1 MTDHLLAHTGSRLAA
16 SLLLIS
22 TCLLAAGCPSKEPT
36 TPTILEQRA
45 QPFVQDVPV
54 PKGFDLE
61 PRKSDHRIVA
71 GRRGVNHFYV
81 GSASPLEVRNFYI
94 HYMPMSQ
101 WQLLD
106 EKLYAAVYLLK
117 YKKNDEK
124 CDVRIERVPSGAFG
138 KPTQIQ
144 VTVKSIYAETTSE

>member
-1 MTDHLLAHTGSRLAA
+1 MTKNPVRRLPVLTLIA
-16 SLLLIS
+16 SSIFL
-22 TCLLAAGCPSKEPT
+22 TTGCPPKEPT
-36 TPTILEQRA
+36 TPTILAQRN
-45 QPFVQDVPV
+45 QPFVQDIPV
-54 PKGFDLE
+54 PKDFDLE

-81 GSASPLEVRNFYI
+81 GSASPLAVRNFYV

-106 EKLYAAVYLLK
+106 EKLYAAVYILK

-124 CDVRIERVPSGAFG
+124 CDIRIERVPTGMFG

-144 VTVKSIYAETTSE
+144 VTIKSIYAE